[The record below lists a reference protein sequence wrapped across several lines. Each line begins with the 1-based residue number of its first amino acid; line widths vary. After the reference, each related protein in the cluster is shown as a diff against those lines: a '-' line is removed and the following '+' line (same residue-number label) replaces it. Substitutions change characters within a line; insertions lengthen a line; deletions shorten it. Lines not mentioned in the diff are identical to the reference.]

1 MGDENSGEG
10 DDGEAGARRFMVVPP
25 HGGEGV
31 GGFEGMGEQ
40 GSCFHMP
47 RDKKH
52 GDTCPVPPRC
62 PLYTEG
68 ILSAYSKTNEL
79 LVTSI
84 LILAVPFPL
93 VWL

>member
-1 MGDENSGEG
+1 MTAKRRR
-10 DDGEAGARRFMVVPP
+10 AGSWSCPRT
-25 HGGEGV
+25 GEGV
-31 GGFEGMGEQ
+31 GGYGGEQ
-40 GSCFHMP
+40 GGCFHMP
-47 RDKKH
+47 QDKKH